1 MCNVYQDYQVPS
13 SRLLSVQVP
22 DTAEDWRHLSQVWTP
37 HVAAVTSAL
46 DIFTI
51 LQLCNDGM
59 DPEPIKE
66 CRLHQRW
73 MGVASAGHCV
83 DGGSVAQF
91 NLLPASKGSSH
102 HITEGSVSSKMT
114 Q

>member
-1 MCNVYQDYQVPS
+1 MTV
-13 SRLLSVQVP
+13 
-22 DTAEDWRHLSQVWTP
+22 
-37 HVAAVTSAL
+37 VTSAL